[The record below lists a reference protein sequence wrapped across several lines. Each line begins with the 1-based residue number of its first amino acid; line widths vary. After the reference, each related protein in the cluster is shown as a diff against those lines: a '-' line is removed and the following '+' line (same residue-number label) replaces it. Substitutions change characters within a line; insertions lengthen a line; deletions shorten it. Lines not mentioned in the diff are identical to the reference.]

1 MSEDISAKPSPP
13 APLGFATTFA
23 WLVLVSLVTFVF
35 ICDALPA
42 IGAKLPVN
50 TELGTGPMASLY
62 HLVSDYFWPG
72 AILLHAGLATLW
84 LACGPWRYSLR
95 LLFVI
100 LSMSARAAWVWQL
113 YGIRE
118 PDPTHFGEPFNVCGI
133 PIFMAL
139 VIVITSLGFLGF
151 RLENG
156 RPSHSRERLQI
167 VDLLA
172 WTTAFALL
180 LMPAMTFFRALTPSV
195 LIDRILYDT
204 TIAMA
209 WAGLTWF
216 SAMLIREWLI
226 EAPFSSRLPRLGWT
240 LLAITVTC
248 GVLIASARLVSRI
261 GPQDMTF
268 NILSY
273 FLPSML
279 LWCMAMGWTLREL
292 GIRLVPR
299 SINRV

>member
-13 APLGFATTFA
+13 APIGFATTFA
-23 WLVLVSLVTFVF
+23 WLVLVSLVTLVF

-42 IGAKLPVN
+42 IGAKLLIN

-72 AILLHAGLATLW
+72 TILLHAGLATLW

-95 LLFVI
+95 LLVVI

-113 YGIRE
+113 YGIQK

-133 PIFMAL
+133 PIFMAI
-139 VIVITSLGFLGF
+139 VIVLTSVGFSKYRMEKDGQ
-151 RLENG
+151 
-156 RPSHSRERLQI
+156 SHSRERLQI

-172 WTTAFALL
+172 WTTAIALL
-180 LMPAMTFFRALTPSV
+180 LMPAMTFFRALTPAV
-195 LIDRILYDT
+195 LLDRFIYDT

-209 WAGLTWF
+209 WAGLTWL
-216 SAMLIREWLI
+216 SAMLIREWLLD
-226 EAPFSSRLPRLGWT
+226 APFSRRLPRLGWT
-240 LLAITVTC
+240 LLAITLIC
-248 GVLIASARLVSRI
+248 GLLIVSARLVSKI
-261 GPQDMTF
+261 GPQDMAL
-268 NILSY
+268 NILAY

-279 LWCMAMGWTLREL
+279 LWCMATGWTLREL
-292 GIRLVPR
+292 GIRLEPR
-299 SINRV
+299 PMNRT